1 MKKNFGSLIIGV
13 AVVIAALVLGRAYA
27 KKYTQNDVI
36 TVTGLGEEDFTSDLI
51 VWNASFSVSDFDMST
66 AYKKMENYRSKIKN
80 YFVSKGVK
88 NEQIIFSSADITKDY
103 EYQYDNNGNVK
114 NQTFKGYI
122 LNQNVKIESKE
133 VDKIE
138 VISREST
145 ELIND
150 GIELMSYAPSYYFTK
165 LAELK
170 FKMIENATKDA
181 YERAQI
187 IAKNGGGNLGTL
199 KSSSMGVIQISGK
212 NSNEDYSWGGN
223 FNTSSKLKTASIT
236 IRLVYDLK

>member
-1 MKKNFGSLIIGV
+1 MKRNFGSLVIGV
-13 AVVIAALVLGRAYA
+13 AIIVAAIVLGKAYA

-51 VWNASFSVSDFDMST
+51 VWEASFSVSDFDMSS
-66 AYKKMENYRSKIKN
+66 AYKKMENNRSKIKK
-80 YFVSKGVK
+80 YFASKGIK
-88 NEQIIFSSADITKDY
+88 TEQIIFQSVDITKDY
-103 EYQYDNNGNVK
+103 EYQYSENGNIK
-114 NQTFKGYI
+114 NQIFRGYV
-122 LNQNVKIESKE
+122 LNQNFKIESKD

-138 VISREST
+138 ALSREST

-150 GIELMSYAPSYYFTK
+150 GIELMSYAPSYYYTK

-181 YERAQI
+181 FERAKI
-187 IAKNGGGNLGTL
+187 IAQNGGGDLGKL
-199 KSSSMGVIQISGK
+199 KSSSMGVIQINGR

-236 IRLVYDLK
+236 IRLIYDLK